1 MGRPRCDPIDV
12 NSVLLALAAGGTMLH
27 LYRDYAST
35 AARPYARAS
44 WEIAVRRAQ
53 RPGDNPCAMDQKYV
67 AAYIVRRNTGP
78 GYWEK
83 RAPVKPA
90 RVLTLTAESPSLRVK
105 GGALHVRDGGPLI
118 VYEPRGVKP
127 HAIVLT
133 GWAGILSIQALRF
146 CSDHN
151 IAVVIL
157 DWSRQFMT
165 AVMHNHKSL
174 SMIRV
179 QAIGDPI
186 PIAKALIRAKVE
198 AHLHMGA
205 IYASTSS
212 TAIVRLNQ
220 ASSIEQILI
229 AEAQAA
235 RHTWAQHRIIV
246 QWREAGNIPA
256 SWKLPYSL
264 RRRLTGK
271 HAKGATD
278 PINSLL
284 NLILAVTVGR
294 LTVAIAARGLSPA
307 IGFLHK
313 SPRWALSY
321 DAIEPL
327 RPHIETA
334 TFQWIAENVLAPSDF
349 VIDTTGQVKVSRRL
363 SRVVIDAVS
372 FNQRTIDNCVD
383 WLASL
388 ISGRATFGNCPSD
401 LFSPSL
407 NAVRKPIE

>member
-1 MGRPRCDPIDV
+1 MGRARCDPFDV
-12 NSVLLALAAGGTMLH
+12 NSVLSALAAGRTMLR

-44 WEIAVRRAQ
+44 WEAAVRQAQ
-53 RPGDNPCAMDQKYV
+53 RGHIQEDENAHINPSLCMPPSAPRV
-67 AAYIVRRNTGP
+67 SART
-78 GYWEK
+78 YWEAQ
-83 RAPVKPA
+83 APVKPA

-133 GWAGILSIQALRF
+133 GWAGILSVQALRF
-146 CSDHN
+146 CSDYN

-179 QAIGDPI
+179 QAIVDPI

-198 AHLHMGA
+198 AHLHIGA
-205 IYASTSS
+205 IDKSTSS
-212 TAIVRLNQ
+212 TAIVRLSQ
-220 ASSIEQILI
+220 ALSIESILI

-235 RHTWAQHRIIV
+235 RHTWAQHKITV

-256 SWKLPYSL
+256 SWKIPYGL

-271 HAKGATD
+271 NAKGATD

-284 NLILAVTVGR
+284 NLIFAVTIGR

-327 RPHIETA
+327 RPYIEAA
-334 TFQWIAENVLAPSDF
+334 TFKWI
-349 VIDTTGQVKVSRRL
+349 
-363 SRVVIDAVS
+363 
-372 FNQRTIDNCVD
+372 QRM
-383 WLASL
+383 L
-388 ISGRATFGNCPSD
+388 
-401 LFSPSL
+401 
-407 NAVRKPIE
+407 

>member
-1 MGRPRCDPIDV
+1 
-12 NSVLLALAAGGTMLH
+12 MLR

-44 WEIAVRRAQ
+44 WEAMVRQAQ
-53 RPGDNPCAMDQKYV
+53 RPGDNICASTDQKY
-67 AAYIVRRNTGP
+67 AGAYIWQRNTGAS
-78 GYWEK
+78 YWER

-105 GGALHVRDGGPLI
+105 GGTLHVRDGGPLI

-127 HAIVLT
+127 HAVVLT

-151 IAVVIL
+151 IAVIIL

-179 QAIGDPI
+179 QAIVDPI

-235 RHTWAQHRIIV
+235 RHAWSQHRIASNGVRLEIYP
-246 QWREAGNIPA
+246 QAG
-256 SWKLPYSL
+256 SC
-264 RRRLTGK
+264 LT
-271 HAKGATD
+271 AY
-278 PINSLL
+278 
-284 NLILAVTVGR
+284 
-294 LTVAIAARGLSPA
+294 AA
-307 IGFLHK
+307 
-313 SPRWALSY
+313 
-321 DAIEPL
+321 D
-327 RPHIETA
+327 
-334 TFQWIAENVLAPSDF
+334 
-349 VIDTTGQVKVSRRL
+349 
-363 SRVVIDAVS
+363 
-372 FNQRTIDNCVD
+372 
-383 WLASL
+383 
-388 ISGRATFGNCPSD
+388 
-401 LFSPSL
+401 
-407 NAVRKPIE
+407 